1 MKFVSSDPAQIRD
14 SGVTFRQGGAMC
26 LAVDESAFKNIPEVL
41 RNLDRIRRAV
51 ATVSDGGFDL
61 VPAPPEVEKPKATRD
76 RKG

>member
-14 SGVTFRQGGAMC
+14 SGVTFGKGGAMC
-26 LAVDESAFKNIPEVL
+26 LSVDESAFKNIPEVL

-61 VPAPPEVEKPKATRD
+61 TPAVEEREPPKVRRD